1 MVKLFLDSGHGGSD
15 GGAVGMG
22 LLEKNLTL
30 EIAQGIADK
39 LKDYEGI
46 EVKMSRTS
54 DKSLTLRQRTDEANA
69 WGADYFLSVHI
80 NSAEDKTANGYEDFI
95 YNGNVSSKTIALQN
109 VIHDEIFKAIQP
121 HGVSDRGKKR
131 ANFHVLR
138 ETHCPAILTENL
150 FIRNAADADR
160 LKDATFKADLIQG
173 HVTGLEK
180 FLGLKKRQTEPPKM
194 GATGGYIDGKLFK
207 VQVGAFA
214 ERDNAEGLVKVLE
227 ASGFKGAFIVE
238 E

>member
-1 MVKLFLDSGHGGSD
+1 MIKLYLDSGHGGSD

-22 LLEKNLTL
+22 VLEKNLTL
-30 EIAQGIADK
+30 EIAQGIATK
-39 LKDYEGI
+39 LKNYEGI

-54 DKSLTLRQRTDEANA
+54 DKNLTLRQRTDEANA
-69 WGADYFLSVHI
+69 WGADYFLSIHI

-95 YNGNVSSKTIALQN
+95 YNGNVSSKTVAYQN
-109 VIHDEIFKAIQP
+109 VMHDEIMRAIKH
-121 HGVSDRGKKR
+121 HGVRDRGKKK

-138 ETHCPAILTENL
+138 EAHAPALLTENL
-150 FIRNAADADR
+150 FIVNAADADR
-160 LKDATFKADLIQG
+160 LKDLRFKMDLIQG

-180 FLGLKKRQTEPPKM
+180 FLGLKKLQTEPPKT
-194 GATGGYIDGKLFK
+194 GATGGYLKLYK
-207 VQVGAFA
+207 VQVGAFS

>member
-1 MVKLFLDSGHGGSD
+1 MIKLFLDAGHGGKD
-15 GGAVGMG
+15 GGAVGAG
-22 LLEKNLTL
+22 ILEKNLTL

-39 LKDYEGI
+39 LKSYEGI

-54 DKSLTLRQRTDEANA
+54 DKNLTLRQRTDDANA
-69 WGADYFLSVHI
+69 WGADYFLSIHI
-80 NSAEDKTANGYEDFI
+80 NSAESTAANGYEDYI
-95 YNGNVSSKTIALQN
+95 YNGNVSSKTVAFQN
-109 VIHDEIFKAIQP
+109 VMNDEIFKAIKH
-121 HGVSDRGKKR
+121 HGVSNRGKKR

-138 ETHCPAILTENL
+138 EAHAPALLTENL

-160 LKDATFKADLIQG
+160 LKDLRFKMDLIQG

-180 FLGLKKRQTEPPKM
+180 FLGLKKLQTEPPKTT
-194 GATGGYIDGKLFK
+194 TGGKLYK
-207 VQVGAFA
+207 VQVGAFS

-238 E
+238 A